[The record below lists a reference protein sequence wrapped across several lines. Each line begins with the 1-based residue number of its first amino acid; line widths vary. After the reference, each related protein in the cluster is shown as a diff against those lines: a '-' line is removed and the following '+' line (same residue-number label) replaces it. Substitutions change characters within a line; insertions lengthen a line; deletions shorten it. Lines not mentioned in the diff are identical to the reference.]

1 MRPVCELFNSYLDKY
16 VAPSE
21 YLTIDETLYPMR
33 HQIAFHQYNPNKP
46 HKYGV
51 LLKSLND
58 ARFPYTYKALPHAA
72 KPTAGDG
79 QFYISSAADYVK
91 NLVIRT
97 KEQVRLDGRNI
108 SMDRLHASVEIANWL
123 LEKNI
128 TIVGTVQKGRVGFPE
143 EVFDTKNREVL
154 SKTCYFE
161 KR

>member
-1 MRPVCELFNSYLDKY
+1 MRPVWELLNSKLGKY

-33 HQIAFHQYNPNKP
+33 HQIAFRQCHPNNP

-58 ARFPYTYKALPHAA
+58 ARFPYTYKALPYAA

-79 QFYISSAADYVK
+79 PFYISSTVDYIK

-97 KEQVRLDGRNI
+97 KEN
-108 SMDRLHASVEIANWL
+108 
-123 LEKNI
+123 
-128 TIVGTVQKGRVGFPE
+128 
-143 EVFDTKNREVL
+143 
-154 SKTCYFE
+154 
-161 KR
+161 